1 MDIVGN
7 ISAEK
12 LSGALNVASGK
23 DGDSAYEVAVRNGFE
38 GTEAEWLESL
48 IGAKGN
54 SGVYVG
60 SGDMPEDCNVQID
73 PDGETLTLDDIK
85 NALYRNTVDIDEL
98 IELGD
103 FGVYVVE
110 GYGIRENGEYVFYR
124 EPAIVSLS
132 GAYSTISLTVWTAM
146 KVLMRHKIGNGEWS
160 EGQNTYRFEEEP
172 IMPLTPTTIDNGVAT
187 YTLERKKKYTVAID
201 SDCTFALPSVEM
213 LNGVYPRSAVL
224 IYAYFTDAV
233 SVDWGDV
240 LFYNNEVPTI
250 SAGYCDIIFTYS
262 PNAHK
267 WTVGILEKGEG
278 A

>member
-73 PDGETLTLDDIK
+73 PDGEALTLDDLRSIVILDDV
-85 NALYRNTVDIDEL
+85 NLDEL
-98 IELGD
+98 VISGTYI
-103 FGVYVVE
+103 VN
-110 GYGIRENGEYVFYR
+110 GYGFTENGEYVNNNI
-124 EPAIVSLS
+124 PAIIKVQTPFLRCFQ
-132 GAYSTISLTVWTAM
+132 TVWTYM
-146 KVLMRHKIGNGEWS
+146 NVMFRQNVNGEWS
-160 EGQNTYRFEEEP
+160 EAQYQNYRVEEEP

-213 LNGVYPRSAVL
+213 LNGVYHRSAVL

-262 PNAHK
+262 PNAQK